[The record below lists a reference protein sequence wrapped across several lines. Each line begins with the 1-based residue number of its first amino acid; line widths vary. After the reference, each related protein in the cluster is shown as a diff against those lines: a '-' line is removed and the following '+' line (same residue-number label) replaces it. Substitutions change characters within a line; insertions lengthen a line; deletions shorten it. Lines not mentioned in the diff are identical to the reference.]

1 MEKINRVNI
10 VKSFF
15 LGMFIGGVFQWGSDG
30 GFWTPG
36 TLLVLTASGM
46 IGLVIGWITELAT
59 SMLPIS
65 MAKPRIYF
73 LLNGVI
79 SLIVTGA
86 MIFFSLT
93 IAGGPEAAG
102 EILSMLW
109 PILAIV
115 LAANVGDYIIYQ
127 ETQRRLKKYKEIMR
141 DKQSVQRNEL

>member
-1 MEKINRVNI
+1 MEKINRANI

-15 LGMFIGGVFQWGSDG
+15 LGMFIGGFFQWGSDG
-30 GFWTPG
+30 GFWIPG

-65 MAKPRIYF
+65 MARPHIYF
-73 LLNGVI
+73 LLNGGI
-79 SLIVTGA
+79 SLIITGA

-115 LAANVGDYIIYQ
+115 LAANVGDFIIYQ
-127 ETQRRLKKYKEIMR
+127 ETHRRLKKYKEAIR
-141 DKQSVQRNEL
+141 GR

>member
-1 MEKINRVNI
+1 MEKINRANI

-30 GFWTPG
+30 GFWIPG

-65 MAKPRIYF
+65 MARPHIYF
-73 LLNGVI
+73 LLNGGI
-79 SLIVTGA
+79 SLIITGA

-115 LAANVGDYIIYQ
+115 LTANVGDFIIYQ
-127 ETQRRLKKYKEIMR
+127 ETHRRLKKYKEAIR
-141 DKQSVQRNEL
+141 GR